1 MDQLSLPPGQ
11 GAGRRI
17 YTLLRDQI
25 ADGTLPAGAPAPST
39 RALAAELG
47 VSRPTVTAVYEQLP
61 AEGYLLTSPG
71 RAAPPARPP
80 APPAPRPP

>member
-1 MDQLSLPPGQ
+1 MDQLSLPSGQ

-17 YTLLRDQI
+17 YALLRDQI

-47 VSRPTVTAVYEQLP
+47 VSRTTVTAVYEQLA
-61 AEGYLLTSPG
+61 AEGYLLTSAG
-71 RAAPPARPP
+71 RAARIASPPAATVARP
-80 APPAPRPP
+80 